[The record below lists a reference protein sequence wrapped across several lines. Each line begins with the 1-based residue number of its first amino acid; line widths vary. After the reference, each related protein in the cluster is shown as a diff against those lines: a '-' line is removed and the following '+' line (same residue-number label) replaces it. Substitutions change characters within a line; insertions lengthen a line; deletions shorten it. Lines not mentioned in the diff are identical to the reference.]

1 MCAHN
6 ATPSIPANRKC
17 WTLLVALTNSVV
29 NTVCSLTLYRTKS
42 IIKSASNRR
51 FFVSAAALLLSFLCL
66 SVVANP
72 ICQIKEPYK
81 KVQIDYVID
90 GDTVAQS
97 NGEKVRLIGIDTP
110 EISRNSKPSQTY
122 ALVAR
127 DFLRSLL
134 VRGHK
139 YILSYGIERRDR
151 HGRSLGYLF
160 REDGQNLQAEIL
172 ARGYAT
178 PLNIPP
184 NILFANCYR
193 EKTNVA
199 ISKKLGLWKL
209 KQYQERPASTLSRN
223 DTGYRIVSGHITQ
236 ISNSASSIWLKMDKY
251 LAIRIN
257 RNNLKFL
264 PDLKFTELQDQKIK
278 VRGKIYIYNKQLRM
292 DLRHSHDL
300 ETMSN

>member
-29 NTVCSLTLYRTKS
+29 NTVCSLTFYRT
-42 IIKSASNRR
+42 IYFIKSASNRR
-51 FFVSAAALLLSFLCL
+51 FFVSAVGFILSFLCL
-66 SVVANP
+66 PVVANP

-81 KVQIDYVID
+81 KVQVDYVID
-90 GDTVAQS
+90 GDTVVLS

-110 EISRNSKPSQTY
+110 EISRNGKPSQAY

-134 VRGHK
+134 VRGRK

-151 HGRSLGYLF
+151 HGRTLGHLF

-178 PLNIPP
+178 PLHIPP

-199 ISKKLGLWKL
+199 ISNKLGLWKL
-209 KQYQERPASTLSRN
+209 KQYQERPANTLSRN

-236 ISNSASSIWLKMDKY
+236 ISNSASSIWLKMNKY

-257 RNNLKFL
+257 RSDLKFL
-264 PDLKFTELQDQKIK
+264 PDLKFTELKGQKIK

-292 DLRHSHDL
+292 NLRHSHDL

>member
-29 NTVCSLTLYRTKS
+29 NTVCSLTFFQTIC
-42 IIKSASNRR
+42 IIKSAFNRR
-51 FFVSAAALLLSFLCL
+51 FFVSAAGLILSLLCL
-66 SVVANP
+66 PVVANP
-72 ICQIKEPYK
+72 NCQIKEPYK
-81 KVQIDYVID
+81 KVQVDYVID
-90 GDTVAQS
+90 GDTVVLS

-110 EISRNSKPSQTY
+110 EISRNSKPSQAY

-127 DFLRSLL
+127 DFLRGLL

-139 YILSYGIERRDR
+139 YILSYGIERQDR
-151 HGRSLGYLF
+151 HGRTLGHLF
-160 REDGQNLQAEIL
+160 RENGHNLQTEIL

-193 EKTNVA
+193 KKTNVA
-199 ISKKLGLWKL
+199 ISNKLGLWKL
-209 KQYQERPASTLSRN
+209 KQYQERPANTLSRN

-236 ISNSASSIWLKMDKY
+236 ISNSASSIWLKMNKY

-257 RNNLKFL
+257 RNDLKFL
-264 PDLKFTELQDQKIK
+264 PDLNFTELKGQKIK

-292 DLRHSHDL
+292 NLRHSHDL
-300 ETMSN
+300 ETMND

>member
-29 NTVCSLTLYRTKS
+29 NTVCSLTFSRTIY

-51 FFVSAAALLLSFLCL
+51 FFVSAAAFFLSFLCL
-66 SVVANP
+66 PVVTYAG
-72 ICQIKEPYK
+72 CQIKEPYK
-81 KVQIDYVID
+81 TVQVDYVID
-90 GDTVAQS
+90 GDTVVLG

-110 EISRNSKPSQTY
+110 EIGRNSKPSQAY

-127 DFLRSLL
+127 DFLSSLL

-139 YILSYGIERRDR
+139 YVLSYGVERLDR
-151 HGRSLGYLF
+151 HGRTLGHLF
-160 REDGQNLQAEIL
+160 TEDGQNLQAEIL

-193 EKTNVA
+193 EKTNLA
-199 ISKKLGLWKL
+199 ISNKLGLWKL
-209 KQYQERPASTLSRN
+209 KQYQQRPANTLSRH

-236 ISNSASSIWLKMDKY
+236 ISNSASSIWLKMNKY
-251 LAIRIN
+251 LTIRIN
-257 RNNLKFL
+257 RRDLKSL
-264 PDLKFTELQDQKIK
+264 PDLNFTKLKGQKLK
-278 VRGKIYIYNKQLRM
+278 VRGKIYIYKKQLRM
-292 DLRHSHDL
+292 DLRHSDDI
-300 ETMSN
+300 ETISD